1 MPKKQD
7 NLLYLPRRNTAMLNE
22 AYHTK
27 TEILIVDDIPS
38 NLNFLSEVLHVE
50 GIGVLLA
57 TRGADALEIA
67 RYKLP
72 DLILLDIAMPVM
84 DGYEVCA
91 KLKEDPLTR
100 DIPVI
105 YLTARTEPED
115 ILKGF
120 NSGAV
125 DYILKPF
132 NATELIARVKT
143 HLELKSKT
151 EALKTINLSLEE
163 EVKQRTAE
171 ITEANR
177 SLTEANQKLEIA
189 YEELSNLDKAKDEF
203 IRHINHELRT
213 PLQGIHGFTLILEE
227 IVDTPEQKEYI
238 QSINLL
244 VKRLVK
250 LSEISLLFTEI
261 KAKNYK
267 ISLKPLSLR
276 HSINQILEIFRK
288 DREKITVI
296 HSHPDDNIFVK
307 ADQRLLNTSLELIID
322 NALKYTSEKGKVVI
336 RTFNDTDAAGIEVL
350 DDGPGFTPKALESL
364 YELFSADNLKYR
376 SHGFGVGLAT
386 AKIILD
392 TLSAK
397 LDISNLP
404 EKGASV
410 RMVFDI

>member
-1 MPKKQD
+1 MDLSK
-7 NLLYLPRRNTAMLNE
+7 LN
-22 AYHTK
+22 HLRHQV
-27 TEILIVDDIPS
+27 LIVDDIPS

-57 TRGADALEIA
+57 TSGADALEIA

-91 KLKEDPLTR
+91 ALKGNLLTA

-120 NSGAV
+120 ESGAV

-132 NATELIARVKT
+132 NSAELIARVKT
-143 HLELKSKT
+143 HLELRNT
-151 EALKTINLSLEE
+151 TAQLKAINLRLEE
-163 EVKQRTAE
+163 EVRQRTSE
-171 ITEANR
+171 IVKANAD
-177 SLTEANQKLEIA
+177 LTDANKKLENA
-189 YEELSNLDKAKDEF
+189 YQELTNLDKAKDEF

-213 PLQGIHGFTLILEE
+213 PLQGIHGYTLIMED
-227 IVDTPEQKEYI
+227 IVDSPEQKEYI
-238 QSINLL
+238 QAINSL

-267 ISLKPLSLR
+267 ISLRPISLK
-276 HSINQILEIFRK
+276 HAVGQVLEIFRK
-288 DREKITVI
+288 DRGRILVLPVL
-296 HSHPDDNIFVK
+296 PDENLVVK
-307 ADQRLLNTSLELIID
+307 SDQRLLNTCLELVVD
-322 NALKYTSEKGKVVI
+322 NALKYTTDSGEVTIRIFHDESE
-336 RTFNDTDAAGIEVL
+336 AGIEVT
-350 DDGPGFTPKALESL
+350 DNGPGFSTKALESL
-364 YELFSADNLKYR
+364 YVLFTADNLKYH
-376 SHGFGVGLAT
+376 SHGFGIGLAT
-386 AKIILD
+386 VKIILD

-397 LDISNLP
+397 LEICNLQSR
-404 EKGASV
+404 GAMV
-410 RMVFDI
+410 RMIFEV

>member
-1 MPKKQD
+1 MEFNKYTKKKH
-7 NLLYLPRRNTAMLNE
+7 E
-22 AYHTK
+22 V
-27 TEILIVDDIPS
+27 LIVDDIPS
-38 NLNFLSEVLHVE
+38 NLNFLSEVLHEE

-57 TRGADALEIA
+57 TSGMDALEIA

-91 KLKEDPLTR
+91 QLKDDPATR
-100 DIPVI
+100 DIPVM

-120 NSGAV
+120 ETGAV

-132 NATELIARVKT
+132 NATELIARVNT
-143 HLELKSKT
+143 HLDLRDKTETLKSVN
-151 EALKTINLSLEE
+151 EVLEE

-171 ITEANR
+171 ITKVNQ
-177 SLTEANQKLEIA
+177 SLTEANFKLEKA
-189 YEELSNLDKAKDEF
+189 YEDLTNLDKAKDEF

-227 IVDTPEQKEYI
+227 IVQSPEEKEYI
-238 QSINLL
+238 QSINSL

-250 LSEISLLFTEI
+250 LSQISLLFTEI

-267 ISLKPLSLR
+267 IALKPVSLK
-276 HSINQILEIFRK
+276 HVVNQTLEIFRN
-288 DREKITVI
+288 DHEKITVEHGNPEEDMI
-296 HSHPDDNIFVK
+296 VK
-307 ADQRLLNTSLELIID
+307 ADQRLMSTCLELVID
-322 NALKYTSEKGKVVI
+322 NALKYSSEKGRIKI
-336 RTFNDTDAAGIEVL
+336 CTFRDKGIAGIDVS
-350 DDGPGFTPKALESL
+350 DNGPGFSEKAMEGL
-364 YELFSADNLKYR
+364 YELFSADNLRYR
-376 SHGFGVGLAT
+376 THGFGIGLAT

-404 EKGASV
+404 GKGALV
-410 RMVFDI
+410 RMTFEV

>member
-1 MPKKQD
+1 
-7 NLLYLPRRNTAMLNE
+7 MLNTV
-22 AYHTK
+22 AHRK
-27 TEILIVDDIPS
+27 HEILIVDDIPS

-50 GIGVLLA
+50 GIGVMLA
-57 TRGADALEIA
+57 TTGADAIEIA

-84 DGYEVCA
+84 DGYEVCVR
-91 KLKEDPLTR
+91 LKEDETTR

-105 YLTARTEPED
+105 FLTARTEPED

-120 NSGAV
+120 ETGAV

-143 HLELKSKT
+143 HLELRDKT
-151 EALKTINLSLEE
+151 EELKSINSRLEE
-163 EVKQRTAE
+163 EVRQRTAE

-177 SLTEANQKLEIA
+177 NLTETNLKLEYA
-189 YEELSNLDKAKDEF
+189 YEELTNLDKAKDEF

-213 PLQGIHGFTLILEE
+213 PLQGIHGFTLILED
-227 IVDTPEQKEYI
+227 IVESPEQKEYI
-238 QSINLL
+238 QSINSL

-267 ISLKPLSLR
+267 ITLKPLSLK

-288 DREKITVI
+288 DREKITVL
-296 HSHPDDNIFVK
+296 HGTAEENVFVR
-307 ADQRLLNTSLELIID
+307 ADQRLVNTCLELIID
-322 NALKYTSEKGKVVI
+322 NALKYTSENGRVII
-336 RTFNDTDAAGIEVL
+336 RTFRNEDLAGIEVV
-350 DDGPGFTPKALESL
+350 DDGPGFTPKAMESL
-364 YELFSADNLKYR
+364 YELFSADNLRYR

-397 LDISNLP
+397 LDVSNLP
-404 EKGASV
+404 EKGAIV
-410 RMVFDI
+410 RMVFDV

>member
-1 MPKKQD
+1 MPHSAKK
-7 NLLYLPRRNTAMLNE
+7 Y
-22 AYHTK
+22 
-27 TEILIVDDIPS
+27 EILIVDDIPS

-50 GIGVLLA
+50 GIGVMLA
-57 TRGADALEIA
+57 TTGAGAIEIA

-84 DGYEVCA
+84 DGYEVCE
-91 KLKEDPLTR
+91 KLKADPVTR

-105 YLTARTEPED
+105 FLTARTEPED

-120 NSGAV
+120 KTGAV

-132 NATELIARVKT
+132 NATELIARAKT
-143 HLELKSKT
+143 HLELRDKT
-151 EALKTINLSLEE
+151 EELKSINSRLEE
-163 EVKQRTAE
+163 EVRQRTAE
-171 ITEANR
+171 ISEANR
-177 SLTEANQKLEIA
+177 NLTDANLKLERA
-189 YEELSNLDKAKDEF
+189 YDELSNLDKAKDEF

-213 PLQGIHGFTLILEE
+213 PLQGIHGFTLILED
-227 IVDTPEQKEYI
+227 IVESPEQKEYI
-238 QSINLL
+238 QSINSL

-267 ISLKPLSLR
+267 ITLKPVSLK

-288 DREKITVI
+288 DREKITVV
-296 HSHPDDNIFVK
+296 HSQPEENVYVR
-307 ADQRLLNTSLELIID
+307 ADQRLMNTCLELIID
-322 NALKYTSEKGKVVI
+322 NALKYTSEDGKVII
-336 RTFNDTDAAGIEVL
+336 RTFRNDDLAGIEVT

-364 YELFSADNLKYR
+364 YELFSADNLRYR

-392 TLSAK
+392 TLCAK
-397 LDISNLP
+397 LDVSNLP
-404 EKGASV
+404 EKGAVV

>member
-1 MPKKQD
+1 MELEDANKKQQV
-7 NLLYLPRRNTAMLNE
+7 
-22 AYHTK
+22 
-27 TEILIVDDIPS
+27 LIVDDIPS

-57 TRGADALEIA
+57 TGGADALEIA

-72 DLILLDIAMPVM
+72 DLILLDIAMPLM

-91 KLKEDPLTR
+91 HLKADPLTS

-120 NSGAV
+120 NTGAV

-132 NATELIARVKT
+132 NAAELIARVKT
-143 HLELKSKT
+143 HLELKNT
-151 EALKTINLSLEE
+151 TAELKAINLRLEE
-163 EVKQRTAE
+163 VVRLRTTE
-171 ITEANR
+171 ITQANKELTIANR
-177 SLTEANQKLEIA
+177 KLEKA
-189 YEELSNLDKAKDEF
+189 YEDLSNLDKAKDEF

-227 IVDTPEQKEYI
+227 IVESPEQKEYI
-238 QSINLL
+238 QAINSL

-267 ISLKPLSLR
+267 ISLRPVLLR
-276 HSINQILEIFRK
+276 NSILQVMEIFK
-288 DREKITVI
+288 PESSKIQFD
-296 HSHPDDNIFVK
+296 HAAPEENIFVK
-307 ADQRLLNTSLELIID
+307 ADQRLLNTCMELILD
-322 NALKYTSEKGKVVI
+322 NALKYSSDRGEVSIKIFQDDSLV
-336 RTFNDTDAAGIEVL
+336 GIEVA
-350 DDGPGFTPKALESL
+350 DNGPGFSTKAMESL
-364 YELFSADNLKYR
+364 YDLFAADNLRYH

-386 AKIILD
+386 VKLILD
-392 TLSAK
+392 TFSAK
-397 LDISNLP
+397 LEINNLP
-404 EKGASV
+404 DKGAMV
-410 RMVFDI
+410 RIIFDNSPVLADSSN

>member
-1 MPKKQD
+1 MLSEVPHKK
-7 NLLYLPRRNTAMLNE
+7 PE
-22 AYHTK
+22 V
-27 TEILIVDDIPS
+27 LIVDDIPS
-38 NLNFLSEVLHVE
+38 NLNFLSEVLHLE
-50 GIGVLLA
+50 GIGVMLA
-57 TRGADALEIA
+57 TSGADALEIA
-67 RYKLP
+67 CYKLP

-91 KLKEDPLTR
+91 KLKADPATR
-100 DIPVI
+100 DIPVV

-120 NSGAV
+120 ETGAV

-143 HLELKSKT
+143 HLELKAKT
-151 EALKTINLSLEE
+151 EALKSMNLRLEE
-163 EVKQRTAE
+163 EVRQRTAE

-177 SLTEANQKLEIA
+177 NLTETNRKLKIA
-189 YEELSNLDKAKDEF
+189 YEDLSNLDKAKDEF

-213 PLQGIHGFTLILEE
+213 PLQGIHGFTLILED
-227 IVDTPEQKEYI
+227 IVETPEQKEYL
-238 QSINLL
+238 QSINSL

-267 ISLKPLSLR
+267 ITLKPLSLK
-276 HSINQILEIFRK
+276 HSINQILEVFRN
-288 DREKITVI
+288 DRERISVM
-296 HSHPDDNIFVK
+296 HSYPEENIFVK
-307 ADQRLLNTSLELIID
+307 ADQRLMNTCLELVID
-322 NALKYTSEKGKVVI
+322 NALKYSPEKGMVII
-336 RTFNDTDAAGIEVL
+336 RTFNNDSLAGIEVL
-350 DDGPGFTPKALESL
+350 DEGPGFTLKALESM
-364 YELFSADNLKYR
+364 YELFAADNLRYH

-392 TLSAK
+392 TLSAR

-404 EKGASV
+404 EKGAIV
-410 RMVFDI
+410 RMVFEV

>member
-1 MPKKQD
+1 MFSHIAHKKS
-7 NLLYLPRRNTAMLNE
+7 E
-22 AYHTK
+22 V
-27 TEILIVDDIPS
+27 LIVDDIPS
-38 NLNFLSEVLHVE
+38 NLNFLSEVLHLE

-57 TRGADALEIA
+57 TSGADALEIA
-67 RYKLP
+67 RYKHP

-91 KLKEDPLTR
+91 SLKADPLTL

-120 NSGAV
+120 ESGAV

-143 HLELKSKT
+143 HLELRAKT
-151 EALKTINLSLEE
+151 EALKTINAHLEE
-163 EVKQRTAE
+163 QVNQRTAE
-171 ITEANR
+171 ITAANEN
-177 SLTEANQKLEIA
+177 LTETNRKLENA
-189 YEELSNLDKAKDEF
+189 YQDLSNLDKAKDEF

-213 PLQGIHGFTLILEE
+213 PLQGIHGFTLILED
-227 IVDTPEQKEYI
+227 IVESPEQKEYL
-238 QSINLL
+238 QSINSL

-267 ISLKPLSLR
+267 ITLKPLSLK
-276 HSINQILEIFRK
+276 HSINQILEILRK
-288 DREKITVI
+288 DRERITVI
-296 HSHPDDNIFVK
+296 NHLPDENFFIR
-307 ADQRLLNTSLELIID
+307 ADQRLMNTCLELVID
-322 NALKYTSEKGKVVI
+322 NALKYTPEDGKVII
-336 RTFNDTDAAGIEVL
+336 RAFREDSHAGIEVL
-350 DDGPGFTPKALESL
+350 DEGPGFTLKALESL
-364 YELFSADNLKYR
+364 YELFTADNLRYH

-386 AKIILD
+386 AKVILD
-392 TLSAK
+392 TLSAR

-404 EKGASV
+404 DKGASV
-410 RMVFDI
+410 RMVFEV

>member
-1 MPKKQD
+1 MPHSAKK
-7 NLLYLPRRNTAMLNE
+7 Y
-22 AYHTK
+22 
-27 TEILIVDDIPS
+27 EILIVDDIPS

-50 GIGVLLA
+50 GIGVMLA
-57 TRGADALEIA
+57 TTGAGAIEIA

-84 DGYEVCA
+84 DGYEVCE
-91 KLKEDPLTR
+91 KLKADPVTR

-105 YLTARTEPED
+105 FLTARTEPED

-120 NSGAV
+120 KTGAV

-132 NATELIARVKT
+132 NATELIARAKT
-143 HLELKSKT
+143 HLELRDKT
-151 EALKTINLSLEE
+151 EELKSINSRLEE
-163 EVKQRTAE
+163 EVRQRTAE
-171 ITEANR
+171 ISEANR
-177 SLTEANQKLEIA
+177 NLTDANLKLERA
-189 YEELSNLDKAKDEF
+189 YDELSNLDKAKDEF

-213 PLQGIHGFTLILEE
+213 PLQGIHGFTLILED
-227 IVDTPEQKEYI
+227 IVESPEQKEYI
-238 QSINLL
+238 QSINSL

-267 ISLKPLSLR
+267 ITLKPVSLK

-288 DREKITVI
+288 DREKITVV
-296 HSHPDDNIFVK
+296 HSQPEENVYVR
-307 ADQRLLNTSLELIID
+307 ADQRLMNTCLELIID
-322 NALKYTSEKGKVVI
+322 NALKYTSEDGKVII
-336 RTFNDTDAAGIEVL
+336 RTFRNEDLAGIEVT

-364 YELFSADNLKYR
+364 YELFSADNLRYR

-392 TLSAK
+392 TLCAK
-397 LDISNLP
+397 LDVSNLP
-404 EKGASV
+404 EKGAVV

>member
-1 MPKKQD
+1 
-7 NLLYLPRRNTAMLNE
+7 ML
-22 AYHTK
+22 
-27 TEILIVDDIPS
+27 TELIHRKSEVLIVDDIPS
-38 NLNFLSEVLHVE
+38 NLNFLSEVLHLE
-50 GIGVLLA
+50 GIGVMLA
-57 TRGADALEIA
+57 TSGADALEIA
-67 RYKLP
+67 RYKHP
-72 DLILLDIAMPVM
+72 DLILLDIAMPMM

-91 KLKEDPLTR
+91 SLKGDPSTQ

-120 NSGAV
+120 ETGAV

-151 EALKTINLSLEE
+151 EALKTINVRLEE
-163 EVKQRTAE
+163 QVKQRTAE
-171 ITEANR
+171 ISEANR
-177 SLTEANQKLEIA
+177 NLTDTNRKLELA
-189 YEELSNLDKAKDEF
+189 YLDLSNLDKAKDEF

-213 PLQGIHGFTLILEE
+213 PLQGIHGFTLILED
-227 IVDTPEQKEYI
+227 IVESPEQKEYL
-238 QSINLL
+238 QAINSL

-267 ISLKPLSLR
+267 ITLKPLSLK
-276 HSINQILEIFRK
+276 HSINQILEVFRK
-288 DREKITVI
+288 DRDRITVLHGMPEENLFI
-296 HSHPDDNIFVK
+296 K
-307 ADQRLLNTSLELIID
+307 ADQRLMNTCLELVID
-322 NALKYTSEKGKVVI
+322 NALKYTPDDGKVVI
-336 RTFNDTDAAGIEVL
+336 RTFREEAFTGVEVL
-350 DDGPGFTPKALESL
+350 DEGPGFTSKALESL
-364 YELFSADNLKYR
+364 YELFTADNLRYH

-386 AKIILD
+386 AKVILD

-404 EKGASV
+404 DKGAAV
-410 RMVFDI
+410 RMVFEV